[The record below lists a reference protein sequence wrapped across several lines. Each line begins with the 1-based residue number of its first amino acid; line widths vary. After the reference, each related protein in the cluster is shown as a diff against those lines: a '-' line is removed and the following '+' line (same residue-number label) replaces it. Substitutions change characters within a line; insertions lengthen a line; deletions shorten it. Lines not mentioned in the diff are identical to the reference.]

1 MFVEIETTC
10 LCCTVFTCILNSFF
24 FLLIRPWLLEA
35 LPFVYKQEVFKL
47 IKEKILSKD
56 LKVNEAVPVLR
67 GLALTTNPTE
77 PMCRDISVSDVVPY
91 GSDITLMHCYTISF
105 DI

>member
-1 MFVEIETTC
+1 MPYLYGEIETTSR
-10 LCCTVFTCILNSFF
+10 CCTVFINVLNSF

-35 LPFVYKQEVFKL
+35 LPFVHKKEVFKL

-67 GLALTTNPTE
+67 GLALTINPTE
-77 PMCRDISVSDVVPY
+77 TMCRDISVSGIVLY
-91 GSDITLMHCYTISF
+91 GSNI
-105 DI
+105 